1 VPRRGRLPP
10 ISTARRGGGT
20 QFATHFRVEGSLGGR
35 VAATISDMPAYLG
48 GPVWAD
54 LDDALA
60 RRDFPA
66 ALALAEHDARVDV
79 AERQLVIGVCRAMF
93 HQSEQAVA
101 ALVES
106 IQTFGTQRS
115 TRAAVA
121 AVFLGRLHYFVHDSP
136 AVANGWFARARRLV
150 ADQPDCVEYALAA
163 LPLPGCDILDV
174 TQLHQDAS
182 RALTLARRLGE
193 ANLEAKALADLGTAQ
208 VSRAFVAEG
217 MTLLDEAMAMVLSGE
232 ASSPFAAIEVVCNLL
247 SSCARVGDLA
257 RADQW
262 TRAADRHLGLG
273 INEGPA
279 FLYAHCRSNLGL
291 ILCDVGRW
299 DEAEVTL
306 RLASSR
312 TARAGPRTDG
322 QVRAALAEL
331 WVMQGRLDDAERLLA
346 GRRDHADAVLPLA
359 ALHLARHA
367 WPDAASIARH
377 GIRQMGDDRVRAA
390 RLRTI
395 CVEAELARGNIAQAR
410 ADADELAAL
419 TIAPAPPVLA
429 SRAELAR
436 GRVAEAA
443 GESAAAT
450 AAYQAGLH
458 VLTDNGWP
466 LIRAEL
472 HLGLARLFADDD
484 PPAAIT
490 EARAAHLIY
499 DRLGS
504 PLARASALLLNS
516 LGVPATARPRR
527 ADATATLTRRE
538 SEVLDL
544 LRDGLSNAD
553 IATRHHNS
561 VRTIEHHVSAILTKL
576 GLRSR
581 AEAAAYA
588 ASLQT
593 DHRHRASDTEV

>member
-1 VPRRGRLPP
+1 
-10 ISTARRGGGT
+10 
-20 QFATHFRVEGSLGGR
+20 
-35 VAATISDMPAYLG
+35 MPAYLG
-48 GPVWAD
+48 GPAWAD

-60 RRDFPA
+60 RRDFPV
-66 ALALAEHDARVDV
+66 ALDLAEHDTGVDV
-79 AERQLVIGVCRAMF
+79 AERQLVIGICRAMF

-106 IQTFGTQRS
+106 MQTFGTQRP

-121 AVFLGRLHYFVHDSP
+121 AVFLGRLHYYVHDSP
-136 AVANGWFARARRLV
+136 AVANGWFARARTLV
-150 ADQPDCVEYALAA
+150 ADQPDCIEYALAA

-174 TQLHQDAS
+174 TQLQKDATH
-182 RALTLARRLGE
+182 ALTLARRIGE
-193 ANLEAKALADLGTAQ
+193 PNLEAKALADLGTAQ

-273 INEGPA
+273 IDEGPT

-306 RLASSR
+306 RLAASK

-346 GRRDHADAVLPLA
+346 GRRDHPDAVLPLA
-359 ALHLARHA
+359 ALHLAQHA
-367 WPDAASIARH
+367 WPDAAAVARH
-377 GIRQMGDDRVRAA
+377 GIRSMGDDRVRAA

-395 CVEAELARGNIAQAR
+395 CVEAELGRGNIDQAR
-410 ADADELAAL
+410 ADADELATL
-419 TIAPAPPVLA
+419 TLDPAPPIL
-429 SRAELAR
+429 RARSELAR
-436 GRVAEAA
+436 GRVAEAS
-443 GESAAAT
+443 GETAT
-450 AAYQAGLH
+450 AAAAYEAGLH
-458 VLTDNGWP
+458 VLADNGWP

-472 HLGLARLFADDD
+472 HLGLARLSADSDS
-484 PPAAIT
+484 PAAIT
-490 EARAAHLIY
+490 EASAAHLIY

-504 PLARASALLLNS
+504 PLAHTSALLLNA
-516 LGVPATARPRR
+516 LDVPATARPRR
-527 ADATATLTRRE
+527 ADATATLSRRE
-538 SEVLDL
+538 SEVLHL

-553 IATRHHNS
+553 IAARHHNS

-588 ASLQT
+588 ASVETNRQ
-593 DHRHRASDTEV
+593 HQASETGDAYER

>member
-1 VPRRGRLPP
+1 
-10 ISTARRGGGT
+10 
-20 QFATHFRVEGSLGGR
+20 
-35 VAATISDMPAYLG
+35 MPAYIG
-48 GPVWAD
+48 GPAWPD

-66 ALALAEHDARVDV
+66 ALALAEHDTGIDV
-79 AERQLVIGVCRAMF
+79 AERQLVIGICRAMF
-93 HQSEQAVA
+93 QQSEQAVA
-101 ALVES
+101 ALVDS
-106 IQTFGTQRS
+106 MQTFGAGRP

-136 AVANGWFARARRLV
+136 AVANGWFARARTLV
-150 ADQPDCVEYALAA
+150 ADQPDCIEHALAA
-163 LPLPGCDILDV
+163 LPLPGCDIVDV
-174 TQLHQDAS
+174 TQLHSNAT
-182 RALTLARRLGE
+182 RALALARRIGD

-208 VSRAFVAEG
+208 VSRAFVDEG

-232 ASSPFAAIEVVCNLL
+232 AGSPFAAIEVVCNLL

-273 INEGPA
+273 INTGPP

-312 TARAGPRTDG
+312 TGQAGPRTEG

-331 WVMQGRLDDAERLLA
+331 WVRQGRLDDAERLLV
-346 GRRDHADAVLPLA
+346 GRRDHPDSILPLA
-359 ALHLARHA
+359 ALHLARQA
-367 WPDAASIARH
+367 WPDAAALARH
-377 GIRQMGDDRVRAA
+377 GIRLMGDDRVRAA

-395 CVEAELARGNIAQAR
+395 CVEAELARGNIPQAH

-419 TIAPAPPVLA
+419 TLDHAPPILHA
-429 SRAELAR
+429 RSALAR
-436 GRVAEAA
+436 GRVAEAS
-443 GESAAAT
+443 GDTAAA
-450 AAYQAGLH
+450 AVAYQAGMR
-458 VLTDNGWP
+458 VLADTEWP
-466 LIRAEL
+466 LVTAEL
-472 HLGLARLFADDD
+472 HLALARLLADGDA
-484 PPAAIT
+484 PAAIT

-499 DRLGS
+499 DRLRS
-504 PLARASALLLNS
+504 PLAETSARLLNS
-516 LGVPATARPRR
+516 LGVPATARLRR
-527 ADATATLTRRE
+527 ADATASLSRRE

-553 IATRHHNS
+553 IAARQHNS

-588 ASLQT
+588 ASLET
-593 DHRHRASDTEV
+593 GRNH

>member
-1 VPRRGRLPP
+1 
-10 ISTARRGGGT
+10 
-20 QFATHFRVEGSLGGR
+20 
-35 VAATISDMPAYLG
+35 M
-48 GPVWAD
+48 
-54 LDDALA
+54 
-60 RRDFPA
+60 
-66 ALALAEHDARVDV
+66 
-79 AERQLVIGVCRAMF
+79 
-93 HQSEQAVA
+93 
-101 ALVES
+101 
-106 IQTFGTQRS
+106 QTFGTQRRA
-115 TRAAVA
+115 RAAVA
-121 AVFLGRLHYFVHDSP
+121 AVFLGRPHYYVHDSP
-136 AVANGWFARARRLV
+136 AVANGWFARARTLV
-150 ADQPDCVEYALAA
+150 ADQPDCIEHALAA

-174 TQLHQDAS
+174 TQLQKAAT
-182 RALTLARRLGE
+182 RALRLARRIGE

-257 RADQW
+257 RANQW

-273 INEGPA
+273 IDEEPA
-279 FLYAHCRSNLGL
+279 FLYVHCRSNLGL

-331 WVMQGRLDDAERLLA
+331 WVMQGRLDDAQRLLA
-346 GRRDHADAVLPLA
+346 GRRDHPDAVLPLA
-359 ALHLARHA
+359 ALHLAQHA
-367 WPDAASIARH
+367 WHDAAAVGRH

-395 CVEAELARGNIAQAR
+395 CVEAELGRGNIDQAR
-410 ADADELAAL
+410 ADADALSAL
-419 TIAPAPPVLA
+419 TLDPAPPVL
-429 SRAELAR
+429 RARSELAH
-436 GRVAEAA
+436 GRVAEAS
-443 GESAAAT
+443 GETAT
-450 AAYQAGLH
+450 AAAAYEAGLH
-458 VLTDNGWP
+458 ALADNSWP

-472 HLGLARLFADDD
+472 HLALARLSAHND
-484 PPAAIT
+484 PPAGIT

-499 DRLGS
+499 DRLDS
-504 PLARASALLLNS
+504 PLARTSALLLNS

-527 ADATATLTRRE
+527 ADATASLSRRE
-538 SEVLDL
+538 SAVLDL

-553 IATRHHNS
+553 IAARHHNS
-561 VRTIEHHVSAILTKL
+561 VRTIEHHVSAILSKL

-581 AEAAAYA
+581 AEAAANA
-588 ASLQT
+588 ASMET
-593 DHRHRASDTEV
+593 HRQRPASAMKTPHEP

>member
-1 VPRRGRLPP
+1 
-10 ISTARRGGGT
+10 
-20 QFATHFRVEGSLGGR
+20 
-35 VAATISDMPAYLG
+35 MPAYIG
-48 GPVWAD
+48 GPPWPE

-66 ALALAEHDARVDV
+66 VFALAEQDTRIDA
-79 AERQLVIGVCRAMF
+79 AERQLVIGICRAMF
-93 HQSEQAVA
+93 HQSEQAIA

-106 IQTFGTQRS
+106 MQTFGAQRPA
-115 TRAAVA
+115 RAAVA

-150 ADQPDCVEYALAA
+150 ADEPDSVEHALAA
-163 LPLPGCDILDV
+163 LPLPGCDIVDV
-174 TQLHQDAS
+174 TQLQQAAT
-182 RALTLARRLGE
+182 RALTLARRVGD

-208 VSRAFVAEG
+208 VSLAFVDEG

-262 TRAADRHLGLG
+262 TRAADRHLDLG
-273 INEGPA
+273 IDAGPA

-312 TARAGPRTDG
+312 TKEAGPRTEG

-331 WVMQGRLDDAERLLA
+331 WVRQGRLDDAERLLA
-346 GRRDHADAVLPLA
+346 GRRDHPDAILPLA
-359 ALHLARHA
+359 ALHLARQT
-367 WPDAASIARH
+367 WPDAAAVARH
-377 GIRQMGDDRVRAA
+377 GLRLMGDDRVRAA
-390 RLRTI
+390 RLRMI
-395 CVEAELARGNIAQAR
+395 CVEAELARGDIQQAR

-419 TIAPAPPVLA
+419 TVDHALPIL
-429 SRAELAR
+429 RARSALAR
-436 GRVAEAA
+436 GRVAAA
-443 GESAAAT
+443 SGDSTAAAV
-450 AAYQAGLH
+450 AYQAGLRA
-458 VLTDNGWP
+458 LADNEWP
-466 LIRAEL
+466 QVRAEL
-472 HLGLARLFADDD
+472 HLALARLLADGDA
-484 PPAAIT
+484 PAAIT

-504 PLARASALLLNS
+504 PLADASAALLNT

-527 ADATATLTRRE
+527 ADATAALSRRE

-553 IATRHHNS
+553 IAARHHNS

-588 ASLQT
+588 ASLET
-593 DHRHRASDTEV
+593 GRTS

>member
-1 VPRRGRLPP
+1 
-10 ISTARRGGGT
+10 
-20 QFATHFRVEGSLGGR
+20 
-35 VAATISDMPAYLG
+35 MPAYLG
-48 GPVWAD
+48 GPAWAD

-106 IQTFGTQRS
+106 MQTFGAQRPM
-115 TRAAVA
+115 RAAVA

-150 ADQPDCVEYALAA
+150 ADQPDCIEYALAA

-174 TQLHQDAS
+174 TKLHKDAT
-182 RALTLARRLGE
+182 RALTLARRIGE

-257 RADQW
+257 RADQ
-262 TRAADRHLGLG
+262 
-273 INEGPA
+273 
-279 FLYAHCRSNLGL
+279 
-291 ILCDVGRW
+291 
-299 DEAEVTL
+299 
-306 RLASSR
+306 
-312 TARAGPRTDG
+312 
-322 QVRAALAEL
+322 
-331 WVMQGRLDDAERLLA
+331 RLLA
-346 GRRDHADAVLPLA
+346 GRRDHPDAVLPLA

-367 WPDAASIARH
+367 WPDAASVARH

-390 RLRTI
+390 RLRAI

-410 ADADELAAL
+410 ADADELAVL
-419 TIAPAPPVLA
+419 TIDAAPPVLRA
-429 SRAELAR
+429 RAELAR
-436 GRVAEAA
+436 GRVAEAT
-443 GESAAAT
+443 GEAAAAT
-450 AAYQAGLH
+450 TAYQAGLH
-458 VLTDNGWP
+458 ALADNGWP

-472 HLGLARLFADDD
+472 HLALARLSADSD

-527 ADATATLTRRE
+527 ADATAALTRRE

-544 LRDGLSNAD
+544 LRGGLSNAD
-553 IATRHHNS
+553 IAARHHNS

-593 DHRHRASDTEV
+593 NHRHRASETEV

>member
-1 VPRRGRLPP
+1 MRLRRSRACPP
-10 ISTARRGGGT
+10 TS
-20 QFATHFRVEGSLGGR
+20 
-35 VAATISDMPAYLG
+35 G
-48 GPVWAD
+48 GPPWPD

-66 ALALAEHDARVDV
+66 VLALAEHDTGIDV
-79 AERQLVIGVCRAMF
+79 AERQLVIGICRAMF

-101 ALVES
+101 ALVDS
-106 IQTFGTQRS
+106 MQTFGAQRPA
-115 TRAAVA
+115 RAAVA

-150 ADQPDCVEYALAA
+150 ADQPDCIEHALAA
-163 LPLPGCDILDV
+163 LPLPGCDIVDV
-174 TQLHQDAS
+174 TQLQQDAT
-182 RALTLARRLGE
+182 RALTLARRVGD

-208 VSRAFVAEG
+208 VSRAFVDEG

-273 INEGPA
+273 IDAGPA

-299 DEAEVTL
+299 DEAEVD
-306 RLASSR
+306 
-312 TARAGPRTDG
+312 TAPGHEPDRAGRPADG
-322 QVRAALAEL
+322 GAGARRAGRAVGPARPSRRRRAAARRTSRSSGLHPA
-331 WVMQGRLDDAERLLA
+331 A
-346 GRRDHADAVLPLA
+346 GG
-359 ALHLARHA
+359 LHLARQT
-367 WPDAASIARH
+367 WPDAAAVARH
-377 GIRQMGDDRVRAA
+377 GIRLMGDDRVRAA

-395 CVEAELARGNIAQAR
+395 CVEAELARGNIQQAR

-419 TIAPAPPVLA
+419 TVDHALPVL
-429 SRAELAR
+429 RARSALAR
-436 GRVAEAA
+436 GRVAEAS
-443 GESAAAT
+443 GETAAAA
-450 AAYQAGLH
+450 AAYQAGLR
-458 VLTDNGWP
+458 VLADNGWP

-472 HLGLARLFADDD
+472 HLALARLLADGDA
-484 PPAAIT
+484 PAAIT

-504 PLARASALLLNS
+504 PLADASALLLNS

-527 ADATATLTRRE
+527 ADATAALSRRE

-553 IATRHHNS
+553 IAARQHNS

-588 ASLQT
+588 ASLET
-593 DHRHRASDTEV
+593 GRTY

>member
-1 VPRRGRLPP
+1 
-10 ISTARRGGGT
+10 
-20 QFATHFRVEGSLGGR
+20 
-35 VAATISDMPAYLG
+35 MPAYIG
-48 GPVWAD
+48 GPAWPD

-60 RRDFPA
+60 RRDFPTV
-66 ALALAEHDARVDV
+66 LALAEHDTGIDV
-79 AERQLVIGVCRAMF
+79 AERQLVTGICRAMF

-101 ALVES
+101 ALVDS
-106 IQTFGTQRS
+106 MQTFGSQRP

-150 ADQPDCVEYALAA
+150 ADQPDGIEHALAA
-163 LPLPGCDILDV
+163 LPLPGCDIVDV
-174 TQLHQDAS
+174 TQLQKDAT
-182 RALTLARRLGE
+182 RALALARRIGD

-208 VSRAFVAEG
+208 VSRAFVDEG

-232 ASSPFAAIEVVCNLL
+232 ASSPFAAVEVVCNLL
-247 SSCARVGDLA
+247 SSCARVGDLS

-273 INEGPA
+273 IDERPA
-279 FLYAHCRSNLGL
+279 FLYVHCRSNLGL

-306 RLASSR
+306 RLAASR
-312 TARAGPRTDG
+312 TAHAGPRTAG

-331 WVMQGRLDDAERLLA
+331 WIRQGRLDDAERMLA
-346 GRRDHADAVLPLA
+346 GRRDHPDSILPLA
-359 ALHLARHA
+359 ALHLARDA
-367 WPDAASIARH
+367 WPDAAAVARH
-377 GIRQMGDDRVRAA
+377 GLRLMGDDRVRAA

-395 CVEAELARGNIAQAR
+395 CVEAELARGNIQQAR

-419 TIAPAPPVLA
+419 TVDHALPVLHA
-429 SRAELAR
+429 RSELAR
-436 GRVAEAA
+436 GRVAEA
-443 GESAAAT
+443 SDQQVAAA
-450 AAYQAGLH
+450 AAYQAGLR
-458 VLTDNGWP
+458 VLADNEWP
-466 LIRAEL
+466 LVRAEL
-472 HLGLARLFADDD
+472 HLALARLLADGDAA
-484 PPAAIT
+484 AAIT

-504 PLARASALLLNS
+504 PLADASALLLNS

-527 ADATATLTRRE
+527 ADATAALSRRE

-553 IATRHHNS
+553 IAARQHNS
-561 VRTIEHHVSAILTKL
+561 VRTIEHHVSAILAKL

-588 ASLQT
+588 ASLET
-593 DHRHRASDTEV
+593 GRTH